1 MGDAG
6 VEFVEGGCGEVLQ
19 AVVVGTVAGGTGV
32 VVCIPDVCLAHHGIG
47 AEEVDVGGLVV
58 FTAVGD
64 GIVVGD
70 VDVVGLAVEPD
81 QIPGVIDAFG

>member
-1 MGDAG
+1 M
-6 VEFVEGGCGEVLQ
+6 
-19 AVVVGTVAGGTGV
+19 
-32 VVCIPDVCLAHHGIG
+32 
-47 AEEVDVGGLVV
+47 GGLVV

-81 QIPGVIDAFG
+81 QVPGMVHAFGGTSDEGDGDAEFLGDELEGLGIALAEGEVIQKRTGSIVRGLV